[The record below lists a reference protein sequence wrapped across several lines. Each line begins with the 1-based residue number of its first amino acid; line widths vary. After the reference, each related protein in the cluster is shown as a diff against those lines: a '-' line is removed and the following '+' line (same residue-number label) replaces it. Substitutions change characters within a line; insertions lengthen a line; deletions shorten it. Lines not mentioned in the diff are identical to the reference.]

1 MNDILRSSQCSVTQ
15 KDVAGG
21 IQICFW
27 DASVGVSIF
36 SLGAFDNPL
45 LKASAT
51 TKPAK
56 PTHYIKPTL
65 TESQSGPIFLLYF
78 SSIQRSESY
87 WIWIWHDLATVIQQ
101 SWNQPDRDGRRFK
114 PTQDSSSMAKM
125 VALGHANHFRQEPCK
140 VIQHDPT

>member
-1 MNDILRSSQCSVTQ
+1 MFSDTKGCCRGNSDMLL
-15 KDVAGG
+15 G
-21 IQICFW
+21 CFCRHL
-27 DASVGVSIF
+27 SIF

-51 TKPAK
+51 TNPAE

-87 WIWIWHDLATVIQQ
+87 WIWIWHDLATGIQQ

-125 VALGHANHFRQEPCK
+125 VALGHANHFPQEPCK